1 MFGALQNL
9 IVFVISL
16 AALVGAVWALFD
28 ALRYPNQAYVAAG
41 KQTKVLWG
49 VILGVASAIT
59 LVYLPWPPGRGG
71 MGILSFLGIAASVA
85 VIYYFVGVQPKLR
98 ENHHPGSP
106 RGRSNRG
113 GW

>member
-1 MFGALQNL
+1 MFGTLQNL

-16 AALVGAVWALFD
+16 AALVGAIWALID
-28 ALRYPNQAYVAAG
+28 ALRYPNQAYVSAG

-71 MGILSFLGIAASVA
+71 MGILGLLGIAATVA
-85 VIYYFVGVQPKLR
+85 VIYFFVGVRPKLR
-98 ENHHPGSP
+98 EHHTPGSS
-106 RGRSNRG
+106 RGPVNRG